1 MRPNQICNPRNK
13 LYMQKNK
20 HVIGYNSRHLFM
32 TVRKTYSRRKIL
44 KKLRTR
50 WDFAK
55 IVDDTISTD
64 FNRYDILLV
73 FSVYVKR

>member
-1 MRPNQICNPRNK
+1 
-13 LYMQKNK
+13 MQKNK